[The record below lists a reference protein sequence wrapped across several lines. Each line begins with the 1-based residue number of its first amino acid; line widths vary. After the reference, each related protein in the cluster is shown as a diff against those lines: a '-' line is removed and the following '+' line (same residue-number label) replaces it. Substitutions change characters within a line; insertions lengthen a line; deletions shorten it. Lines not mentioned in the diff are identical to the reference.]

1 MTNIAGF
8 WVRLAARLLDGL
20 LVGMV
25 VGTLIFVLQLDT
37 GSQVVQTA
45 ESVMAILYFV
55 LVPVFLYGYTI
66 AKRVL
71 DIRIVKMDGS
81 NVGLWTMVLREVLG
95 GFLYTIT
102 FGIALIVS
110 AFMVGLRRDKRGI
123 HDLIAG
129 TYVTH
134 DRPEHWKRD
143 SKL

>member
-45 ESVMAILYFV
+45 ESVMAMLYFV

-110 AFMVGLRRDKRGI
+110 AFMVGMRRDKRSI

-134 DRPEHWKRD
+134 DRPEHWKQEE
-143 SKL
+143 

>member
-45 ESVMAILYFV
+45 ESVMAMLYFV

-81 NVGLWTMVLREVLG
+81 NVGLGTMVLREVLG
-95 GFLYTIT
+95 GFLYTISSHEWNAN
-102 FGIALIVS
+102 G
-110 AFMVGLRRDKRGI
+110 AFPNRVYTTSEAHFDNGSVETLHGVADWMV
-123 HDLIAG
+123 
-129 TYVTH
+129 
-134 DRPEHWKRD
+134 DRK
-143 SKL
+143 SVV